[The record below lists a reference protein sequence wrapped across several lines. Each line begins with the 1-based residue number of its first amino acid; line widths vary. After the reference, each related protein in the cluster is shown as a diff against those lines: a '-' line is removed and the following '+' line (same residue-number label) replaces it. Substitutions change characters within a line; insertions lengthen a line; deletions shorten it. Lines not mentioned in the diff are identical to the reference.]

1 MISNPFSRKPKSPV
15 DQALDAFDSVRADAA
30 DYAATI
36 RDAASDIADTL
47 AEIGPPAPKRRL
59 PVIAAAVAAAL
70 GIGYLVRSRLSG
82 GSAPGPVPEVP
93 GPPAAAPTATATAA
107 RTTATPAVAESTPAS
122 PGDSE
127 PPKEPKAETAESTA
141 GNGKPENSTAE
152 AGGEAADG
160 ESAEEEKG

>member
-1 MISNPFSRKPKSPV
+1 MIINPFSRKPKSHV

-36 RDAASDIADTL
+36 RDAAADIADTL
-47 AEIGPPAPKRRL
+47 ADIGPPAPKRRL
-59 PVIAAAVAAAL
+59 PLIVAAAAAAL

-82 GSAPGPVPEVP
+82 GAPGPVPEVP
-93 GPPAAAPTATATAA
+93 GPPAAAPTATETAA
-107 RTTATPAVAESTPAS
+107 RTTATPAAAESAAAS

-141 GNGKPENSTAE
+141 GNGRPADTTAE
-152 AGGEAADG
+152 AAEDEATV
-160 ESAEEEKG
+160 EEEKG